1 MATVRHLGLFPFC
14 ILDPAN
20 DPNSSLVQME
30 MSVDLGLY
38 FWWRVKKWTVDSA
51 SLDVIPG
58 EDDPGGGGPIFIE
71 TGEMTIELPAGGIS
85 SEKELVCPKQRQFV
99 VGNSFSQVAVT
110 LRIFPRANQSGDLIK
125 MDIDVR
131 ASIQTTTYFYGN
143 GGEAAPHIVGTGTI
157 TVQDRNLIFPIGGDF
172 EGTGSLAISATE
184 YWPYDPGDGGGPIY
198 DSVTGAQLRGFP
210 S

>member
-1 MATVRHLGLFPFC
+1 MASVRHLGLFPFC

-51 SLDVIPG
+51 SLTIIPEEG
-58 EDDPGGGGPIFIE
+58 DPESIPIV
-71 TGEMTIELPAGGIS
+71 TGEMTIELPAQGIS
-85 SEKELVCPKQRQFV
+85 SEKELVCPKQRQFS
-99 VGNSFSQVAVT
+99 VGDTFDQVGVT

>member
-1 MATVRHLGLFPFC
+1 MASVRHLGLFPFC

-71 TGEMTIELPAGGIS
+71 TGEMTIGLPAEGIS
-85 SEKELVCPKQRQFV
+85 SEKELVCPKQRQFG
-99 VGNSFSQVAVT
+99 VGDTFDQVGVT
-110 LRIFPRANQSGDLIK
+110 LRIFPSANQSGNLIK

-143 GGEAAPHIVGTGTI
+143 GGAVGPNEVGTCII
-157 TVQDRNLIFPIGGDF
+157 TVQDQNLTFPIGGDF
-172 EGTGSLAISATE
+172 AGTGSLAISATE
-184 YWPYDPGDGGGPIY
+184 YWPYDPGDGLGPIY
-198 DSVTGAQLRGFP
+198 DSATGSQLREF
-210 S
+210 

>member
-51 SLDVIPG
+51 SLTIIPEEG
-58 EDDPGGGGPIFIE
+58 DPESIPIV
-71 TGEMTIELPAGGIS
+71 TGEMTIELPAGGIA
-85 SEKELVCPKQRQFV
+85 SEKELVCPKQKQFA
-99 VGNSFSQVAVT
+99 VGNTFNQVGVIF
-110 LRIFPRANQSGDLIK
+110 RIFPRANQSGDLIK

-198 DSVTGAQLRGFP
+198 DSVTGAQLRDFP

>member
-51 SLDVIPG
+51 SLTIIPEEG
-58 EDDPGGGGPIFIE
+58 DPESIPIV
-71 TGEMTIELPAGGIS
+71 TGEMTIELPAGGIA
-85 SEKELVCPKQRQFV
+85 SEKELVCPKQKQFA
-99 VGNSFSQVAVT
+99 VGNT
-110 LRIFPRANQSGDLIK
+110 LNEVGVIFRIFPRANQSGDLIK
-125 MDIDVR
+125 MSIDVGAR
-131 ASIQTTTYFYGN
+131 IQTTSYFSGN
-143 GGEAAPHIVGTGTI
+143 GGSVEPNTVGTCTI
-157 TVQDRNLIFPIGGDF
+157 TVQDQNLTFPIGGDF
-172 EGTGSLAISATE
+172 SGTGAMAISATE

-198 DSVTGAQLRGFP
+198 DSATGAQLRAFP
-210 S
+210 

>member
-51 SLDVIPG
+51 SLTIIPEEG
-58 EDDPGGGGPIFIE
+58 DPESIPIV
-71 TGEMTIELPAGGIS
+71 TGEMTIELPAGGIA
-85 SEKELVCPKQRQFV
+85 SEKEFVCPKQRQFS
-99 VGNSFSQVAVT
+99 VGDIFDQVGVI

-157 TVQDRNLIFPIGGDF
+157 TVQDRNLSFPIGGDF
-172 EGTGSLAISATE
+172 PGTGSLAISATE

-198 DSVTGAQLRGFP
+198 NSTTGAQLRGFP